1 MNIEHCGLLSW
12 FHESRGALKRKNHAQ
27 DCGTLIAMTSQTQ
40 RPAILPWSLCFE
52 WRPSFRWYGHLARY
66 AQLPDCCWT
75 FFAHDR
81 FRKPQQWFYG
91 SCKNARN
98 ERARTEQINDE
109 CYAFRAAPCN
119 APRPSS

>member
-1 MNIEHCGLLSW
+1 VVF
-12 FHESRGALKRKNHAQ
+12 FHGFTKGKDPSKRKNHAQ
-27 DCGTLIAMTSQTQ
+27 DGGTLIATKSQTQ

-75 FFAHDR
+75 LLRMIIFENLNNGFADHA
-81 FRKPQQWFYG
+81 
-91 SCKNARN
+91 KNARN